1 MSIGASMF
9 FGDEMR
15 ITMLKQWRAL
25 KIGQT
30 YEIPN
35 GVADLWILQG
45 RAERMVAPLGVQ
57 VKQRARRSRKPET
70 VKL

>member
-1 MSIGASMF
+1 MQ
-9 FGDEMR
+9 

-30 YEIPN
+30 YEIPG

-45 RAERMVAPLGVQ
+45 RAERMVAPLELR
-57 VKQRARRSRKPET
+57 VKQRTRPSREPET